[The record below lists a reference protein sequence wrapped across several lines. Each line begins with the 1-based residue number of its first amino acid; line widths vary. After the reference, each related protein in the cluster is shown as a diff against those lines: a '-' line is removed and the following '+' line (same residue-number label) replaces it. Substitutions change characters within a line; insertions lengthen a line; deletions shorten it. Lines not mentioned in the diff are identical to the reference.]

1 MVFIAA
7 QYKRL
12 SGEVMFSFTEQ
23 FSATTDTAK
32 SQLAKQ
38 LNIANE
44 FATTAF
50 DGVQQIIALNVSATK
65 ASVEKSSAAAK
76 QLFEAKDPGE
86 FFKLN
91 AARAPNFDN
100 ILAYSQELY
109 NIATKTQT
117 DLLAVVKDQIRD
129 VTAASAAVAVKPLAL
144 AAKAATPAAAAFVAP
159 AAVRT
164 APQAAAAA
172 PEAAA
177 PAAAPAPVAAAPA
190 KAAAA
195 PAAAAAAREEAA
207 PAPAVAAKVEAAPAA
222 APTTAAAP
230 VPAAPVSAAVPPAP
244 AAAPVAQPAAAAAPA
259 APAVKAPEAKPIAAA
274 VAEAVQPEPKS
285 GKGKHS
291 PAKPN
296 AAEAGVLKSVKAHK

>member
-1 MVFIAA
+1 
-7 QYKRL
+7 
-12 SGEVMFSFTEQ
+12 MFSFTEQ

-109 NIATKTQT
+109 NIATRTQT
-117 DLLAVVKDQIRD
+117 DLLAVVQEQIKD
-129 VTAASAAVAVKPLAL
+129 VTAAGAAVAAKPLAL
-144 AAKAATPAAAAFVAP
+144 AAKATTPPAAAAF
-159 AAVRT
+159 
-164 APQAAAAA
+164 
-172 PEAAA
+172 AA
-177 PAAAPAPVAAAPA
+177 PAPAAPAPVATPP
-190 KAAAA
+190 A
-195 PAAAAAAREEAA
+195 PAAA
-207 PAPAVAAKVEAAPAA
+207 VAA
-222 APTTAAAP
+222 AP
-230 VPAAPVSAAVPPAP
+230 APVSAAVPPAP
-244 AAAPVAQPAAAAAPA
+244 AAAPVAPAATAAAIAPAAAAAPA

-274 VAEAVQPEPKS
+274 VAEAVQPEQKN
-285 GKGKHS
+285 GKGKQS
-291 PAKPN
+291 SVKAP
-296 AAEAGVLKSVKAHK
+296 AAEAVVLKSVKAQK